1 MGFEVG
7 LRWTFTDLYPQS
19 RVVFSGVG
27 IRRKRSKRS
36 ALRCIARRLRFLGKT
51 VTCELESVELVGRV
65 LGGVWEGLR
74 VYVLRGVESQL
85 LRI

>member
-7 LRWTFTDLYPQS
+7 VKVDLYHLNPQS

-36 ALRCIARRLRFLGKT
+36 ALRCIARRLCFLGKT
-51 VTCELESVELVGRV
+51 VTCELESVELRWAGVKRG
-65 LGGVWEGLR
+65 LGGALGVCFEGC
-74 VYVLRGVESQL
+74 
-85 LRI
+85 

>member
-7 LRWTFTDLYPQS
+7 VKVEGNTVQNLYPQS

-36 ALRCIARRLRFLGKT
+36 ALRCIARRLCFFEKRGRCS
-51 VTCELESVELVGRV
+51 VESVEWGGYRFW
-65 LGGVWEGLR
+65 GVW
-74 VYVLRGVESQL
+74 
-85 LRI
+85 

>member
-1 MGFEVG
+1 MGFGVG
-7 LRWTFTDLYPQS
+7 VKVDLYPQS

-36 ALRCIARRLRFLGKT
+36 ALRCIARRLCFFGKT
-51 VTCELESVELVGRV
+51 VMCELESVELVGRV

-85 LRI
+85 MRI

>member
-7 LRWTFTDLYPQS
+7 VKVTFTPQS

-27 IRRKRSKRS
+27 IRRIRPKRL
-36 ALRCIARRLRFLGKT
+36 ALRCIARRLCFFGKT

-74 VYVLRGVESQL
+74 VYVLRGVDSQL